1 MMRTGLVI
9 AWLTLLASTVG
20 ALFWYN
26 DWVYQLPTPVPK
38 NYRPVKTGTVIDLG
52 EQVQNRGDKPVFLH
66 FYNPECPCSRF
77 NKSHFQSLVRRYG
90 RQVQFVV
97 VVLSDKSYSVEKIQ
111 DKIGLDIPVIFD
123 QSLADRCG
131 VYSTPQAVLV
141 DNSQRLYY
149 RGNYNAT
156 RYCTD
161 EKTAYAKMALEGL
174 LKSQTLPVLTAQALK
189 SYGCTLPVC
198 KN

>member
-26 DWVYQLPTPVPK
+26 DWVYQLPTPIPK

-52 EQVQNRGDKPVFLH
+52 EQIQNQDDKPVFLH

-90 RQVQFVV
+90 RQVRFVV

-141 DNSQRLYY
+141 DNSQKLYY

-156 RYCTD
+156 RYCTE
-161 EKTAYAKMALEGL
+161 EKTAYAKMALDGL
-174 LKSQTLPVLTAQALK
+174 LNSQSLPVLSARALK
-189 SYGCTLPVC
+189 SYGCTIPVC